1 VTFGDL
7 YTYCVNILVFLAIIA
22 LENRFSGSR
31 ITFGKAVFF
40 SVLWPILILM
50 IAYRAGTLAWNRV
63 CRIETKR

>member
-1 VTFGDL
+1 MTFGDL
-7 YTYCVNILVFLAIIA
+7 YAYGANILMFIAIIA

-40 SVLWPILILM
+40 SVLWPILILL